1 MRSKT
6 EYRKM
11 KEIKI
16 GILIFQMFLF
26 VSCSEKVAIYC
37 ESGFNKEITTISV
50 EELKRKNPSFT
61 VIKDSALILNPV
73 IGLAFYSKI
82 YKVNC
87 RQIRLNIKTTNSV
100 TKEKNDTT
108 FTVILS
114 NAPNKFVLNLYHNFN
129 YVGEKPFFT
138 LDRLRKGV
146 FFR

>member
-1 MRSKT
+1 MNFYNNKGYLYYLVIT
-6 EYRKM
+6 
-11 KEIKI
+11 
-16 GILIFQMFLF
+16 FVLF
-26 VSCSEKVAIYC
+26 SCSKKVTFYC
-37 ESGFNKEITTISV
+37 ESGFNKEITTISFQ
-50 EELKRKNPSFT
+50 ELKRKNSSFT

-108 FTVILS
+108 FTVLLT
-114 NAPNKFVLNLYHNFN
+114 NAPNKFVLDLYHNFN

-138 LDRLRKGV
+138 LEKLRKGV